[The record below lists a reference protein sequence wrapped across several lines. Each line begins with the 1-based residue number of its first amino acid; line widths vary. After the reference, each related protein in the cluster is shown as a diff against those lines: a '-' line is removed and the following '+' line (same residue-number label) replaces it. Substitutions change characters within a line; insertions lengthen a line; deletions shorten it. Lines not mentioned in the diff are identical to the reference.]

1 MAKKENIAYL
11 SDMQGVATTPDSAV
25 QGNFPVFGPQH
36 AFLDSGKKPS
46 DFITQSGVDAAV
58 ATATAELWSVVT
70 AAAALAAYQA
80 PAWAVGTDYS
90 VGSFCQYGG
99 QGYRCTTAHTS
110 AASFDATKWRLVL
123 TAAGKTAITTVLAA
137 YSKDGLAALI
147 DLAPA
152 YHGSRVYTI
161 GMLAVKD
168 GVLQICTKAG
178 PGPLAEFARDA
189 TVEGALAVRLAQVVA
204 QIPTK
209 VSVLKNDTGFI
220 TKNDLPTKV
229 SELQNDA
236 HYVAGSVLDGE
247 YDTTEH
253 GYAVSDTCTHD
264 AQFYVCVRAVAVGAE
279 WNPEDWSVRT
289 LKELVAAWSNT
300 EQADWN
306 ETDATKP
313 AFIKNKPTI
322 PEPTPV
328 DPTLSQEGQAADAK
342 VVGQRFASILTLDKL
357 PYQIVNV
364 AQGTQIDP
372 EVIEFNLTDRAVN
385 CCVATVPNGVSIR
398 LIPPAQPTSSTA
410 GVVLAR
416 DFYVVLNLS
425 SEMDVTVAV
434 LRASIQDCFGQPVT
448 PLKAPANGVAV
459 FRLTDSDRSSLNSVF
474 IISGFGDAAHRAARE
489 LEQALDD
496 IIRDYGGGVF
506 SPGVFLQDDVDPT
519 RYHKLV
525 IVTDDETGHKDL
537 GVDQEGVIK

>member
-1 MAKKENIAYL
+1 
-11 SDMQGVATTPDSAV
+11 
-25 QGNFPVFGPQH
+25 
-36 AFLDSGKKPS
+36 
-46 DFITQSGVDAAV
+46 
-58 ATATAELWSVVT
+58 
-70 AAAALAAYQA
+70 
-80 PAWAVGTDYS
+80 
-90 VGSFCQYGG
+90 
-99 QGYRCTTAHTS
+99 
-110 AASFDATKWRLVL
+110 
-123 TAAGKTAITTVLAA
+123 
-137 YSKDGLAALI
+137 
-147 DLAPA
+147 
-152 YHGSRVYTI
+152 
-161 GMLAVKD
+161 MLAVKD
-168 GVLQICTKAG
+168 SVLQICTKAG
-178 PGPLAEFARDA
+178 RGPLAEFARDA

-209 VSVLKNDTGFI
+209 VSALENDTGFI
-220 TKNDLPTKV
+220 TADDLPTKV

-247 YDTTEH
+247 YDTSAH
-253 GYAVSDTCTHD
+253 GYAVGDTCTHD
-264 AQFYVCVRAVAVGAE
+264 AQFYICVRAVAVGAD
-279 WNPEDWSVRT
+279 WNPEDWSVKT
-289 LKELVAAWSNT
+289 LKELVAAWSNP

-306 ETDATKP
+306 EADATKP

-328 DPTLSQEGQAADAK
+328 DQTLTQEGQAADAK
-342 VVGQRFASILTLDKL
+342 VVGQRLASILTLDKL

-364 AQGTQIDP
+364 APATQTDP
-372 EVIEFNLTDRAVN
+372 EVLEFQLTDRAVN
-385 CCVATVPNGVSIR
+385 CLVATVPNGVSVR
-398 LIPPAQPTSSTA
+398 LIPPAQPTSPTA

-416 DFYVVLNLS
+416 DFYVVLNLA

-434 LRASIQDCFGQPVT
+434 PRASIQDCFGQPVT

-459 FRLTDSDRSSLNSVF
+459 FRLTDSDRGSLNSVF
-474 IISGFGDAAHRAARE
+474 LISGFGDAAHRAARE